1 MKRIWKRSCAMLASL
16 VLALVAC
23 GASVTQPAHAESGKP
38 IVVASLAGTDK
49 ILSDVL
55 YLTES
60 AGVGDFGRFAAL
72 MASPYTAPLDKSRP
86 TGVYAT
92 LVDESDVRVLVFV
105 PVKDLKM
112 LLLTLEEQIGKPEDL
127 GDGVLRVAG
136 DRPQPMY
143 IKEVDGWAFVANRL
157 DSLNDLPKDPLA
169 TLDGLDKQYT
179 LAVRVNVCN
188 IPAHLR
194 EMAIDELRRG
204 FQDRVD
210 QELDDKQ
217 ADVMRKL
224 GAPALQSVIQFVEE
238 TDHLTLGWQVDKA
251 GKKTFLDV
259 NFTAREGTDLAQQM
273 ASIQNAASAFAGFLL
288 PDAAMTLHAHGQS
301 SEADID
307 QVAAMLAQ
315 LRSQAMQGID
325 RDRKLANDDE
335 RQTAKQIVNDLLD
348 LADATVKAGKMDLGA
363 TLVLQPGSLGFA
375 AGGFIADGDK
385 LAGAVKKLAGLAA
398 QKDPNFPGI
407 QFDAETYQGVT
418 FHTAKI
424 PLKDANSQVR
434 AILGDPMDV
443 VIGTGKE
450 SVYLA
455 FGKDPSRLLKNILDA
470 SLANSSKELPP
481 SQLRLSLSPILT
493 FVAATDSNPQLQAGL
508 QAIRQGAGGDAVSV
522 TGLPIPH
529 GFTVRLELEEGV
541 IQAIGAAAKS
551 AQQQ

>member
-23 GASVTQPAHAESGKP
+23 GASVTQSAHAESGKP

-224 GAPALQSVIQFVEE
+224 GAPALKSVIQFVEE
-238 TDHLTLGWQVDKA
+238 TDHLTLGWQVDKT

-307 QVAAMLAQ
+307 QVTAMLAQ
-315 LRSQAMQGID
+315 LRGQAMQGID
-325 RDRKLANDDE
+325 RDDKLANDDE

-348 LADATVKAGKMDLGA
+348 LADATIKAGKMDLGA

-385 LAGAVKKLAGLAA
+385 LAGTVKKLAGLAA

-424 PLKDANSQVR
+424 PLKDANAQVR
-434 AILGDPMDV
+434 EILGDPMDV

-493 FVAATDSNPQLQAGL
+493 FVAATDANPQLQAGL
-508 QAIRQGAGGDAVSV
+508 QAIRQGVGGDAVSV

-551 AQQQ
+551 AQQR